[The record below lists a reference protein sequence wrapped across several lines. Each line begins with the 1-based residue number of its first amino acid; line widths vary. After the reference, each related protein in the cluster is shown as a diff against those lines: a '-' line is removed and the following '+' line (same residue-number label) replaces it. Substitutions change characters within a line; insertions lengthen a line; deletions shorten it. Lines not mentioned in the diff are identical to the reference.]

1 MAAPAELRREGN
13 VFLIG
18 GELSPQETLET
29 LFESHCMTPAELF
42 HLSFGGIEAFPRGEE
57 LARLVKKN
65 FNAHLIGRIDYP
77 PSAATIGRVYA
88 AGIDIIDIPLPC
100 REGSDA
106 EKWRQERE
114 KRLAALD
121 HALAILPRWG
131 VLSTLALAGELPA
144 VVADIDLL
152 FARGVVPLLE
162 LSPLASRHPAE
173 KIAEVYRHLAGEWR
187 RLRVTIAPLLPLIV
201 LGTPLVLARQGG
213 ILRGFIDRMRDRQL
227 LAASDLRRALR
238 VQQVEESFE
247 SAGL

>member
-1 MAAPAELRREGN
+1 M
-13 VFLIG
+13 G

-42 HLSFGGIEAFPRGEE
+42 HLTFGGIDSFSRGEE

-77 PSAATIGRVYA
+77 ASSATIERAYA
-88 AGIDIIDIPLPC
+88 AGIDIIDIPLPRPEQTNDERQ
-100 REGSDA
+100 RER
-106 EKWRQERE
+106 K

-121 HALAILPRWG
+121 HALAVLPRWG
-131 VLSTLALAGELPA
+131 VVSTLTLAEESPDSAL
-144 VVADIDLL
+144 ADIDLL
-152 FARGVVPLLE
+152 LAKGIVPLVE
-162 LSPLASRHPAE
+162 LSPLAGDHPAE
-173 KIAEVYRHLAGEWR
+173 TIAAVYRHLAGEWR
-187 RLRVTIAPLLPLIV
+187 RLRVTIAPLLSLIV
-201 LGTPLVLARQGG
+201 LGTPLAPAKQGG

-227 LAASDLRRALR
+227 LAAADLRRALR